1 MKVHD
6 RDSSSSISTDIELPL
21 CRKRTRRFILSSA
34 DETSD
39 TSIEVTGCPKQ
50 KCRRIVY
57 SSESEHEA
65 QNISNEL
72 LNQWVNPSGNQPSL
86 IQFAGTPGITL
97 ADYLAKEND
106 FYLLFVTEEMFEDIA
121 EQTNIYA
128 MQTLTRTRSWRL
140 NKWIPTNKCEI
151 KKLFGL
157 LIWMGLVKL
166 PEIHLYWSKDP
177 TFAQSFPPS
186 VMPRNRFELL
196 LRMIHFVNNENANV
210 GDRLY
215 KIKPIIDKLKENYG
229 KYYDPPETV
238 CIDES
243 IVPFRGRVV
252 FRQYMKHK
260 RYRYGVKLFKLC
272 FKPGYTYNFEI
283 YCGQQSGNEKTTP
296 KAVAMSLCQ
305 NIFNKGHTL
314 CIDNWYSSI
323 DLAEEFIA
331 RNTHVIGTIR
341 SNRRKISKEVVQ
353 KKLQR
358 GEIFAKENENGIT
371 LMKWKDKRDVLLL
384 STKHSVETTI
394 VRKKGYDIVKPKLV
408 IDYNEAKSSV
418 DISDQ
423 MTSYIG
429 PLRKTVKW
437 YKKVA
442 FELLLNTSVV
452 NAWILY
458 NTQQRNPILIVEFR
472 KRLANY
478 LCYCEDENNNSSS
491 EIATNSRK

>member
-1 MKVHD
+1 
-6 RDSSSSISTDIELPL
+6 
-21 CRKRTRRFILSSA
+21 
-34 DETSD
+34 
-39 TSIEVTGCPKQ
+39 
-50 KCRRIVY
+50 
-57 SSESEHEA
+57 
-65 QNISNEL
+65 
-72 LNQWVNPSGNQPSL
+72 
-86 IQFAGTPGITL
+86 
-97 ADYLAKEND
+97 
-106 FYLLFVTEEMFEDIA
+106 MFEDIA

-358 GEIFAKENENGIT
+358 REIFAKENENGIT